1 MAVVPSASPRSKLA
15 RIGRSRDA
23 MVARIAEIEARLA
36 VLPIREA
43 EARVEALRRNP
54 EKPVVEDE
62 LIAQVAGERVELERE
77 LSELVGNLAAA
88 NRVIGEAQQA
98 AEAELRSEAV
108 AQAEAFREEE
118 RSLWAETVKAWKA
131 VTACYEKLNAHQ
143 VRVSASRP
151 NAYLPADEDAFVVSP
166 TPIGLDVFVSLLVAA
181 GRPGGF
187 DPRQIDSNGVLQRLV
202 PPYQDPRAE
211 LRGDLGTR
219 REPIRP

>member
-151 NAYLPADEDAFVVSP
+151 ERLPARRRGRVRRLPDADRPRRVRF
-166 TPIGLDVFVSLLVAA
+166 AA
-181 GRPGGF
+181 RRCRPSRRVRSAA
-187 DPRQIDSNGVLQRLV
+187 DRLER
-202 PPYQDPRAE
+202 RAAASRAA
-211 LRGDLGTR
+211 LSGSARRAAGDLGTR